1 MFLKVYIML
10 SKLLKENT
18 YLFLVVD
25 MAFRKGFYK
34 LLLQQKVE
42 IIPLSICASTFF
54 LLFID

>member
-54 LLFID
+54 CYL